1 MKKSHLLL
9 ISGFAL
15 ALLLGGCNPGEAGGT
30 AIKGTINGASELLI
44 ARIGTDNVEYLDTLA
59 LDNGKFS
66 YSPEVNQPELW
77 MLEVPNGLRLSL
89 FMEPGEQIELSANFD
104 DPGYEYTVEGSSGSA
119 RILSINRVMAKLMD
133 GLDSL
138 NEVNNAA
145 TQQENYPTVRN
156 KLDSAYRRHLEQ
168 TQNTLVGMLEEDPG
182 NLTNLFIFPLGV
194 GNQQLLPAD
203 KYFEQYESSLAAMEE
218 RYPENPHVL
227 RFAQRMTQM
236 QEQMEAQ
243 REFMQ
248 AEQNAAVGMPVPDMT
263 MKDVDGK
270 DRSLSDLK
278 GKVVLVD
285 FWAAWCRPCRAENP
299 NVVKMYNRF
308 HDRGFEIYSVS
319 LDGLPNQPN
328 AKDAWLNAIK
338 DDGLIWENHVSDLQG
353 WSSSAIGIYG
363 FQSIPFTLLVD
374 RDGIIIERGL
384 RGPALENAIEKA
396 L

>member
-1 MKKSHLLL
+1 
-9 ISGFAL
+9 
-15 ALLLGGCNPGEAGGT
+15 
-30 AIKGTINGASELLI
+30 
-44 ARIGTDNVEYLDTLA
+44 
-59 LDNGKFS
+59 
-66 YSPEVNQPELW
+66 
-77 MLEVPNGLRLSL
+77 
-89 FMEPGEQIELSANFD
+89 MEPGEQIELSANFD